1 MYQFNTGVFLHFYIF
16 MESLVL
22 WKKNVSI
29 AVQGY
34 LAVPIKNSV
43 RISAE
48 IITITGL
55 TVILIII

>member
-1 MYQFNTGVFLHFYIF
+1 MEIF
-16 MESLVL
+16 VL

-29 AVQGY
+29 AATIYMV
-34 LAVPIKNSV
+34 AVIKNSV

-55 TVILIII
+55 TVIQTIL